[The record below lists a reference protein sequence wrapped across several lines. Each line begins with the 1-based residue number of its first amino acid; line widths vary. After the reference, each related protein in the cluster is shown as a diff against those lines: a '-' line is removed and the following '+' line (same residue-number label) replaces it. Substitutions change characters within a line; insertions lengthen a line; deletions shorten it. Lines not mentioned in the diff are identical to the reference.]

1 MEFRNFDDQVFY
13 GTEKVN
19 MGQPHR
25 LVITPSATPR
35 NCFNFVVVVVGKNGM
50 SVKH

>member
-35 NCFNFVVVVVGKNGM
+35 NCFNFIVVVGKNGM